1 MHCTLLLSDLLLPLA
16 LGSELYADLRL
27 PALEILLARGSVVM
41 QPAIEPEA
49 WLCRAFGV
57 AKQHDWPVASLTL
70 KADGVDPEHY
80 YWLRADP
87 VELRVDRGQLMMGGS
102 VTYLDPDE
110 ARDLMAAL
118 NRHFASSGINFLAPS
133 PQRWYLRTGRAPRL
147 VTTPLARVANRDID
161 RHLPR
166 GDAALDWHRVI
177 NEAQMVLH
185 AHDVN
190 AAREAR
196 GAVAVNSIWLWG
208 GGIMPAVFKPRY
220 RTVWSDDTLL
230 RALTAAAG
238 IAQHGLPDS
247 GAAWLAAAAAED
259 GDHLLG
265 FDQLSAALQ
274 AGDIAL
280 WRERLASLERGWISP
295 LLTALRAGKIS
306 TLALAACNNDNLLE
320 ATLAPTQL
328 WRFWRR
334 TRPLASYAGAA

>member
-16 LGSELYADLRL
+16 LGSEPYADLRL
-27 PALEILLARGSVVM
+27 PALETWLARGSVVM

-49 WLCRAFGV
+49 WSCRAFGV

-102 VTYLDPDE
+102 VTNLDPDE
-110 ARDLMAAL
+110 ARDLVAAL
-118 NRHFASSGINFLAPS
+118 NRHFASNGINFLAPF
-133 PQRWYLRTGRAPRL
+133 PQRWYLRVERAPQL
-147 VTTPLARVANRDID
+147 ITTPLAHTVGRDID

-196 GAVAVNSIWLWG
+196 GAAAINSIWLWG

-220 RTVWSDDTLL
+220 RTVWSDDIVL

-238 IAQHGLPDS
+238 IAQHSLLAS
-247 GAAWLAAAAAED
+247 GAAWLAAATED
-259 GDHLLG
+259 DDPLLG
-265 FDQLSAALQ
+265 FDQFAGALR
-274 AGDIAL
+274 AGDIMA
-280 WRERLASLERGWISP
+280 WRGRLALLERDWISP
-295 LLTALRAGKIS
+295 LLAALRAGKLSAI
-306 TLALAACNNDNLLE
+306 TLTACNGENLLE
-320 ATLAPTQL
+320 ATLAPSQL

-334 TRPLASYAGAA
+334 ARPLASYAGAV